1 LSQGNIFDSFMT
13 RQKGTKIAQLIAKGV
28 RVACPESIE
37 IGAEVDIDR
46 ISGNGVTIHAGCK
59 IFGDATIILND
70 AIIGFEAPATVKN
83 CQIGPGVELKGGF
96 FEDAVFLAN
105 AKAGLG
111 SHVREASIF
120 EEQASIAHTVGTK
133 HTILFPFVTLGSL
146 INFCDCL
153 MAGGTSRKN
162 HSEVGSAYIH
172 FNFTPNQD
180 KATASLIGD
189 VPKGVMLNQPP
200 IFLGGQGGLVGPCRL
215 TYGATVAAG
224 TIVRKDELRPGR
236 LLYGGAPKDGN
247 LSYKPGRYRNE
258 NRVVLNNIIYIAN
271 LIALGQW
278 YRQVR
283 RQFISECFPETLL
296 AGLEEKLNRAISERV
311 NRLEALCDKI
321 QITLETETQNRSER
335 GRSSPARKQKQE
347 LVARWPRLQ
356 DLLNQSRD
364 ETGAAGDRDPFLEK
378 VQKGIRK
385 IGLDYISVIQG
396 LSPSDGDI
404 GSRWLQGIIDRVVNE
419 ALKLIPSFK

>member
-1 LSQGNIFDSFMT
+1 MT
-13 RQKGTKIAQLIAKGV
+13 RQKGTKISQLIAKGV
-28 RVACPESIE
+28 RIACPESIE
-37 IGAEVDIDR
+37 IGAEVDVDR
-46 ISGNGVTIHAGCK
+46 ISGDGVTIHAGSK
-59 IFGDATIILND
+59 IFGDATVILKG
-70 AIIGFEAPATVKN
+70 AIIGFEASATVKN
-83 CQIGPGVELKGGF
+83 CQIGPEVELKGGF

-120 EEQASIAHTVGTK
+120 EEQASIAHTVATK

-162 HSEVGSAYIH
+162 HSEVGSSYIH

-180 KATASLIGD
+180 KVTASLIGD

-215 TYGATVAAG
+215 AYGTTVAAG

-236 LLYGGAPKDGN
+236 LLYGGAQKDGN
-247 LSYKPGRYRNE
+247 LSYKPGQYRNE
-258 NRVVLNNIIYIAN
+258 KRVVINNITYIAN

-278 YRQVR
+278 YRHVR
-283 RQFISECFPETLL
+283 SQFISEYFPETLL

-311 NRLEALCDKI
+311 NRLEVLCSKI
-321 QITLETETQNRSER
+321 QKYLEMATQKSNARA
-335 GRSSPARKQKQE
+335 RSSPALKQKQE
-347 LVARWPRLQ
+347 LVARWSRMK
-356 DLLNQSRD
+356 DLLNQSRT
-364 ETGAAGDRDPFLEK
+364 ETADTGDRDFFLEK
-378 VQKGIRK
+378 IQKGIK
-385 IGLDYISVIQG
+385 KSGLDYIAVIQG
-396 LSPSDGDI
+396 LPPSDGEI
-404 GSRWLQGIIDRVVNE
+404 GTQWLQGIIDRVSND
-419 ALKLIPSFK
+419 ALSVIPSFK

>member
-1 LSQGNIFDSFMT
+1 MT
-13 RQKGTKIAQLIAKGV
+13 HQKETKIAQLIARGV

-37 IGAEVDIDR
+37 IGAEVDVDK
-46 ISGNGVTIHAGCK
+46 ISGDGVIIHAGSK
-59 IFGDATIILND
+59 ICGDATFISKG
-70 AIIGFEAPATVKN
+70 AIIGFEAPVTVKN
-83 CQIGPGVELKGGF
+83 CQVGPGVELKGGF

-153 MAGGTSRKN
+153 MAGGTSRKD
-162 HSEVGSAYIH
+162 HSEVGSSYIH

-180 KATASLIGD
+180 KVTASLIGD

-215 TYGATVAAG
+215 AYGTTVAAG

-236 LLYGGAPKDGN
+236 LLFGSKLKQGN
-247 LSYKPGRYRNE
+247 LSYSPGRYRNE
-258 NRVVLNNIIYIAN
+258 KRVVHNNIIYIAN

-278 YRQVR
+278 YRHVR
-283 RQFISECFPETLL
+283 SQFISEYFPEPLL
-296 AGLEEKLNRAISERV
+296 AGLEEKLNRAISERI
-311 NRLEALCDKI
+311 NRLEALSDKI
-321 QITLETETQNRSER
+321 QISLEMETKKKGGPE
-335 GRSSPARKQKQE
+335 RSSPALKQKQE
-347 LVARWPRLQ
+347 WVTRWPRMK
-356 DLLNQSRD
+356 DLLNQSRA
-364 ETGAAGDRDPFLEK
+364 ETGEAGDRDAILEN
-378 VQKGIRK
+378 VQKGIK
-385 IGLDYISVIQG
+385 KTGLDYISVIQG
-396 LSPSDGDI
+396 LPPSDAAI
-404 GSRWLQGIIDRVVNE
+404 GTQWLQGIVDRVVNE
-419 ALKLIPSFK
+419 ALNVIPSFK

>member
-1 LSQGNIFDSFMT
+1 MT
-13 RQKGTKIAQLIAKGV
+13 RQKGTKIAQLIAKGI
-28 RVACPESIE
+28 RVVCPESIE

-46 ISGNGVTIHAGCK
+46 ISGDAVSIHAGSK
-59 IFGDATIILND
+59 IFGDKTVILSG

-162 HSEVGSAYIH
+162 HSEVGSSYIH

-180 KATASLIGD
+180 KVTASLIGD

-215 TYGATVAAG
+215 AYGTTVAAG

-236 LLYGGAPKDGN
+236 LLFGGEPKGGN
-247 LSYKPGRYRNE
+247 LSFSPGRYRNE
-258 NRVVLNNIIYIAN
+258 KRVVLNNIIYIAN

-278 YRQVR
+278 YRYVR
-283 RQFISECFPETLL
+283 SQFISSEYFPETLL
-296 AGLEEKLNRAISERV
+296 AGLEEKVDRAITERA
-311 NRLEALCDKI
+311 NRLEALCEKI
-321 QITLETETQNRSER
+321 QISLEMEASPKSES
-335 GRSSPARKQKQE
+335 GRSSPAWKQKQE
-347 LVARWPRLQ
+347 LVAQWPRLK
-356 DLLNQSRD
+356 DLLNQSRT
-364 ETGAAGDRDPFLEK
+364 EAGESRERDAFLEK
-378 VQKGIRK
+378 IQKGIK
-385 IGLDYISVIQG
+385 TSGLDYISVIQG
-396 LSPSDGDI
+396 LPPADGI
-404 GSRWLQGIIDRVVNE
+404 AGTQWLQGIVDWVVKETLN
-419 ALKLIPSFK
+419 LIPSFR